1 MMTEENGP
9 ETARQ
14 HSRVTMAVLGY
25 KMDNLKEEV
34 AAISATQEKLW
45 VAHVELHTD
54 QEQRMR
60 HLERMGHMPDPCQ
73 ERIRAVELDQ
83 RELKTAVR
91 VTTGINAAYATI
103 VATLAAFFGK

>member
-1 MMTEENGP
+1 MTEDDDQ
-9 ETARQ
+9 ETTQQR
-14 HSRVTMAVLGY
+14 SRVTMAVLGN
-25 KMDNLKEEV
+25 KMDNLSKEVV
-34 AAISATQEKLW
+34 AIHEDQEKLW
-45 VAHVELHTD
+45 IAHVELHMD

-83 RELKTAVR
+83 RELKTTVR